1 MKGSIQIRSDAWA
14 ASQVDPVE
22 RLVFVVDDD
31 PAVRTSLPW
40 LIRSVG
46 FEVEAFASADEFLTR
61 MREIRPGCV
70 VLDIRMPDRNGLE
83 LLEALRDDPAR
94 PPVIVVTGFGDVSM
108 AVRAMKLGAVD
119 FLEKPFNDQALLERI
134 RLALTQDARRRKELR
149 EYEDILKRLATLTP
163 RERQVLDLVI
173 EGQATKQIAQTLSLS
188 PKTVEVHRSHIMR
201 KMKTE
206 GLAQLVRL
214 TVSVRALLGER
225 SEASHTFENEPQSVV
240 ASA

>member
-1 MKGSIQIRSDAWA
+1 MITHYHVRAGAGG
-14 ASQVDPVE
+14 ASVLDPPGQ
-22 RLVFVVDDD
+22 LVFVIDDD
-31 PAVRTSLPW
+31 PAVRTSLSW
-40 LIRSVG
+40 LIKSVG
-46 FEVEAFASADEFLTR
+46 FEVEAFATADEFFSR
-61 MREIRPGCV
+61 IRDVRPGCV
-70 VLDIRMPDRNGLE
+70 VLDIRMPGRNGLE

-94 PPVIVVTGFGDVSM
+94 PPVIVVTGFGDVPM

-134 RLALTQDARRRKELR
+134 RLAVAQDARRRKELR
-149 EYEDILKRLATLTP
+149 DHEDILKRLATLTP

-225 SEASHTFENEPQSVV
+225 CETDETFEDEPQSVG
-240 ASA
+240 AMA